1 MQERQPVNCEG
12 KGITLCFFS
21 FAPNGAG
28 AVVQTGAGGIISGG
42 AVFDVQHTG
51 VGTFKVQLNEKYAV
65 FLGAVPGL
73 ALSGLADSDVQF
85 SGFTPATGTTKAF
98 FNVLV
103 KTAGVASDSI
113 TLNAS
118 NRITA
123 ILVFGYMEK
132 IV

>member
-42 AVFDVQHTG
+42 AVFDVQRTG
-51 VGTFKVQLNEKYAV
+51 QGVFKVQFNEKYAV

-73 ALSGLADSDVQF
+73 ALSALADTDVQF
-85 SGFTPATGTTKAF
+85 SGFTQAVVGTKAF
-98 FNVLV
+98 VNVLV
-103 KTAGVASDSI
+103 KTAGVAADI
-113 TLNAS
+113 AANAA

-123 ILVFGYMEK
+123 LLVFGYNEK